1 MFSNKQIAEVFYEMA
16 DVLDI
21 KGDNPFR
28 INALRRGALIVEGF
42 SREFS
47 EMYKEDPNS
56 LNNIPGLGEGLR
68 SKAVELIKT
77 GKCKEHIE
85 MLKGFPEGLIDMLR
99 LRGVGPKKVKLFYEK
114 LGIKDIKSLKK
125 ACEKGEIAGLP
136 KMGKKSQTEILNAIS
151 ETQLFSQ
158 KRFLIDSALFDA
170 ESLIEYLKDSS
181 VLKHIQYA
189 GSLRRF
195 QDTIGDIDILATIK
209 GHDTSL
215 LMNHYL
221 GYPKIFKILSKGDT
235 KSSVILLSGIQV
247 DLRVVEDKS
256 FGAALHYFTG
266 DKQHNIKI
274 RDLAKKKGLKISEY
288 GVFDGEKMVGGVKEQ
303 DIFDAVGLPYIP
315 PELRRNDGE
324 IEYALSNGGIPELIQ
339 LSDLRGDLHV
349 HSTYSDGKYSMMEM
363 AEACFKLGLK
373 YMAFA
378 DHSSLI
384 PVTGGMDEVKIQKQ
398 WKEINEINKKFEGLF
413 HVFKSCE
420 VDIRKDGSLDFS
432 DEILSKLDFAIASVH
447 MRYKELNRETQT
459 KRVISAISNPFVK
472 ILAHPTGRKINERPE
487 IDMDMEAIVK
497 ACVDNDV
504 ALEINSN
511 PMRLDLYDKL
521 IVMAK
526 DLGAKFSIDSDSH
539 FPNDF
544 DYLKFGVGMA
554 RRGWLEASHV
564 INTLPLEKFKSILKK
579 NFNN

>member
-1 MFSNKQIAEVFYEMA
+1 MFTNKQIAEVFYEMA
-16 DVLDI
+16 DILDI

-42 SREFS
+42 SREFF
-47 EMYKEDPNS
+47 EMYKEDKDS
-56 LNNIPGLGEGLR
+56 LKNIPGLGEGLR
-68 SKAVELIKT
+68 TKAVELIET
-77 GKCKEHIE
+77 GKCAEHRE
-85 MLKGFPEGLIDMLR
+85 MLKGFPQGLIDMLR

-125 ACEKGEIAGLP
+125 ACEKDEIARLP
-136 KMGKKSQTEILNAIS
+136 KMGEKSQSEILNAIA
-151 ETQLFSQ
+151 ETELFSQ
-158 KRFLIDSALFDA
+158 KRFLIDGALFDA
-170 ESLIEYLKDSS
+170 ESLIEYLKESKI
-181 VLKHIQYA
+181 LKHIQYA

-195 QDTIGDIDILATIK
+195 QETIGDIDILATIK
-209 GHDTSL
+209 GIDSSSL
-215 LMNHYL
+215 MEHYL
-221 GYPKIFKILSKGDT
+221 KYPKIFKVLSKGDT

-274 RDLAKKKGLKISEY
+274 RDLAKKRGLKISEY
-288 GVFDGEKMVGGVKEQ
+288 GVFEGEKMVGGEHEE
-303 DIFDAVGLPYIP
+303 DIFKAVGLPFIP

-324 IEYALSNGGIPELIQ
+324 IEYALNNGEIPKLIELSNLK
-339 LSDLRGDLHV
+339 GDLHV
-349 HSTYSDGKYSMMEM
+349 HSTYSDGKYSMLEM
-363 AEACFKLGLK
+363 AEAAYARGLK

-384 PVTGGMDEVKIQKQ
+384 PVTGGMDDEKIKMQ
-398 WKEINEINKKFEGLF
+398 WKEINELNKKFDGSF
-413 HVFKSCE
+413 HIFKSCE

-432 DEILSKLDFAIASVH
+432 DEILSKLDFAIASIH
-447 MRYKELNRETQT
+447 MRYKELDREAQT

-487 IDMDMEAIVK
+487 IDMDLEAIVK
-497 ACVDNDV
+497 ACVAHDV

-511 PMRLDLYDKL
+511 PLRLDLYEKL
-521 IVMAK
+521 IIMAK

-539 FPNDF
+539 YPNDF
-544 DYLKFGVGMA
+544 DYLKFGAGMA
-554 RRGWLEASHV
+554 RRGWLEAGHV

-579 NFNN
+579 KFNN